1 MFRKIQIN
9 LLKKQADAGDL
20 NAQIEVARIYRSGTG
35 IDPSFSNALKYY
47 SMAAR
52 KNHPE
57 ALFFIAECQ
66 DKGKG
71 MPLSPEYAFQ
81 NYLKAA
87 KQGHVESCVAV
98 GHFYEVGRAA
108 FKDLTKAREFYEYA
122 ARKGSDEAK
131 KKLANLLSRASVP
144 LSAVSPL
151 EQIKSQGFGN

>member
-1 MFRKIQIN
+1 MLTKIHIN
-9 LLKKQADAGDL
+9 LLKNQADAGDL
-20 NAQIEVARIYRSGTG
+20 NSQLELAKIFKEGKGVE
-35 IDPSFSNALKYY
+35 PSFSNTLKYY

-87 KQGHVESCVAV
+87 KQGHVEACIAV
-98 GHFYEVGRAA
+98 GHFYELGRAA
-108 FKDLTKAREFYEYA
+108 FKDLTKARQFYEYA
-122 ARKGSDEAK
+122 VSKGSKEAK
-131 KKLANLLSRASVP
+131 VKLQNLLSRASVP
-144 LSAVSPL
+144 LSSVSPL
-151 EQIKSQGFGN
+151 ERIKSQR